1 MSDRQIAKAATSGKR
16 ITFRFLSSQPFHE
29 VSGYVVG
36 MDDYHWLIASVL
48 PEEERA
54 ETDEKISISMVHKS
68 RVDLILIGRKALQ
81 AEPVADAITS
91 VGQGFW
97 DHCDRTFNGR

>member
-1 MSDRQIAKAATSGKR
+1 MSDKQIARAATLGKR
-16 ITFRFLSSQPFHE
+16 ITFRFLSSHPYHE

-48 PEEERA
+48 PEEDRA
-54 ETDEKISISMVHKS
+54 KSDEKISISMVHKS
-68 RVDLILIGRKALQ
+68 RVDLILIGPQALKT
-81 AEPVADAITS
+81 EPVSDEIIS

-97 DHCDRTFNGR
+97 DHCDRTYHGR